1 MRWLLPNPS
10 SVRFRKKFAWLPIIV
25 ENHRIWLEFYE
36 IEEQFIV
43 NRWSFQRKYL
53 LRKEKK

>member
-1 MRWLLPNPS
+1 MRWLLPDSS

-36 IEEQFIV
+36 IEEQFILS
-43 NRWSFQRKYL
+43 RWVYQGAYL
-53 LRKEKK
+53 INKKS